1 MRKMRQKIERK
12 NLGAKILLILVI
24 SVVFGLVFD
33 FVCTRI
39 EYITHPKPDKYVEYV
54 KNYSE
59 RFSVPEEIIWAVIKT
74 ESGFDPYATSDVGA
88 VGLMQLMPS
97 TFTEITEDRLKEGL
111 DPIKRLDP
119 DTNIKYGTYYLSY
132 LFARYGDWD
141 AVFAAYNGGL
151 GNVDEWMGEDEKLT
165 LDEISFKE
173 TRNYVKKV
181 NNAIEKYKKL
191 YAFDK

>member
-1 MRKMRQKIERK
+1 
-12 NLGAKILLILVI
+12 
-24 SVVFGLVFD
+24 
-33 FVCTRI
+33 
-39 EYITHPKPDKYVEYV
+39 
-54 KNYSE
+54 
-59 RFSVPEEIIWAVIKT
+59 
-74 ESGFDPYATSDVGA
+74 
-88 VGLMQLMPS
+88 MPS